1 MHLSQFSPCRLCWNP
16 SYAYEGASCVSSD
29 DQGKGLD
36 LGALCDS
43 QVLLIYGKKSKL
55 QIEII
60 NGENKRTIRNEE

>member
-1 MHLSQFSPCRLCWNP
+1 MSPIRRHMLHVPYSVQSMQTVLNP
-16 SYAYEGASCVSSD
+16 SYAYESSSCVNSD

-55 QIEII
+55 QIEQQQ
-60 NGENKRTIRNEE
+60 K